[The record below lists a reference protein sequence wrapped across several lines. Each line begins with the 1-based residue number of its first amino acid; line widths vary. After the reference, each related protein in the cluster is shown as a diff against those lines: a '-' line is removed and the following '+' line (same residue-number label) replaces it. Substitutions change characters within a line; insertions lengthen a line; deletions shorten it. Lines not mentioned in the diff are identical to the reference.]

1 MEKPPLNRR
10 TFLSTLG
17 AAAAAP
23 LVARDYGPGALPVRY
38 PEPDV
43 KVLEPAVREAA
54 AGIPGEQA
62 LRPKPVPRWPPV
74 DVHHWAAPW
83 PSEARECRIP
93 GIPDRH
99 HLLQLSF
106 C

>member
-43 KVLEPAVREAA
+43 KVLEPAFGKYKIGKAWIKDMPSVLQWFNVTA
-54 AGIPGEQA
+54 
-62 LRPKPVPRWPPV
+62 
-74 DVHHWAAPW
+74 DV
-83 PSEARECRIP
+83 
-93 GIPDRH
+93 
-99 HLLQLSF
+99 
-106 C
+106 